1 MSESEIRALLRT
13 ICDDLDRA
21 LRKVVLP
28 TTLGVGLALG
38 ACSDDTTPLPD
49 TTKADAV
56 VQADSGQDQQVA
68 DALPADQQVAEAK
81 PADQQVADAKPAD
94 QQAADT
100 LPHWDYWPPPPYM
113 APDAAPLYRSLRGRC

>member
-13 ICDDLDRA
+13 ICDDLDRV
-21 LRKVVLP
+21 LHKVVLP

-38 ACSDDTTPLPD
+38 ACSDDATPLPD
-49 TTKADAV
+49 TTTPDA
-56 VQADSGQDQQVA
+56 VA
-68 DALPADQQVAEAK
+68 DASLADQQTTDAP
-81 PADQQVADAKPAD
+81 PADQQVADAVPAD

-100 LPHWDYWPPPPYM
+100 QPADQQVADTQPKWDYWPPPPYM